1 MSNNT
6 NLITFLAKELW
17 NCAYCFT
24 TCVNVNK
31 HDSLDVKQLFSGKET
46 HLGNQLIKKMTE

>member
-6 NLITFLAKELW
+6 NLITFLAKEL
-17 NCAYCFT
+17 YCFT

>member
-6 NLITFLAKELW
+6 NLLTFLAKELL
-17 NCAYCFT
+17 NCAYYFT

-31 HDSLDVKQLFSGKET
+31 HDSLDVK
-46 HLGNQLIKKMTE
+46 